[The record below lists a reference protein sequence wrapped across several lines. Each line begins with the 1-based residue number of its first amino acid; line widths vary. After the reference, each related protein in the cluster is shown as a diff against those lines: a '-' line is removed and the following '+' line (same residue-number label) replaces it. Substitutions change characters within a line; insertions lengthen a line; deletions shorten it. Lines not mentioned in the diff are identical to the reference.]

1 MTPAAIRAAREQLGL
16 TQGRAAYLFGVQR
29 RTWCRWEAGEWPIQ
43 RAAGVL
49 LQLAVRDPSMLRML
63 EAAIGTELSEAAY

>member
-1 MTPAAIRAAREQLGL
+1 MTPSAIRAAREQLGL

-49 LQLAVRDPSMLRML
+49 LQLAAEMPAVRERVVN
-63 EAAIGTELSEAAY
+63 ASETTGAVK